1 MSSKIEG
8 KNTIAEGIDDIK
20 YDLKP
25 KAFYQLNPEQAI
37 KLYKEVKNNI
47 NYYKKQRYM
56 LQNDTP
62 WGRSDIRQKIS
73 RSLESGNRLDF
84 WPGKLISKELLTP
97 VTFVVFSAP

>member
-1 MSSKIEG
+1 MRRIVGFVFLPAGGRLLGDDRKVEKSK
-8 KNTIAEGIDDIK
+8 
-20 YDLKP
+20 
-25 KAFYQLNPEQAI
+25 
-37 KLYKEVKNNI
+37 